1 MSDDCVLYERRKE
14 TNKIDEFIERQGI
27 RSAEL
32 CVIIDD
38 IDRHLNRQ
46 DEVILKLKEA
56 NNFNIDNSI
65 GEINELKSQ
74 LEKYKQAAE
83 YGLEVAEFY
92 GDKDSWEPNSLY
104 KKTNSYFDAFINE
117 DEENVATGKYIGGKL
132 ARELKPKIEKLL
144 K

>member
-74 LEKYKQAAE
+74 LEKYKRAAE
-83 YGLEVAEFY
+83 YGLEVASFY
-92 GDKDSWEPNSLY
+92 GDKDNY
-104 KKTNSYFDAFINE
+104 RVDKNHVKNVYFTEEIIGNE
-117 DEENVATGKYIGGKL
+117 GRDLGKF
-132 ARELKPKIEKLL
+132 ARELKPKIEELL
-144 K
+144 RW

>member
-83 YGLEVAEFY
+83 YGLQLANFY
-92 GDKDSWEPNSLY
+92 GHDEMFKKVSVRHPNFGN
-104 KKTNSYFDAFINE
+104 K
-117 DEENVATGKYIGGKL
+117 
-132 ARELKPKIEKLL
+132 ARELKPKIEELL